1 MSVSNPGDT
10 SSSFPVSGFR
20 FPVLKVVF
28 VGHVDHGKSTLI
40 GRLLAETGSLPEGK
54 LEAIRKA
61 CEEKNQPFE
70 YAFVLDALSEEQE
83 QNITIDTTQI
93 QFRSGQRDFVIIDA
107 PGHQEFLKNMITGA
121 ANADAAV
128 VVIAADE
135 GVREQS
141 RRHGQLLSLIGIR
154 EMIVVVNK
162 MDLAGFDERRFRR
175 IETEY
180 AAFLRGFGLS
190 AREFVPISASTGE
203 NVTVPK
209 SNAMPW
215 FRGNSLLGA
224 MDRLSIVNSAA
235 ELPLRFPIQDVYRMD
250 KRRILAGRIESGTI
264 RVGDQLVFSP
274 HNKTARVDS
283 VERWPTVTQTECASA
298 GESIG
303 ITLADH
309 IFVERG
315 HIASHE
321 SDAPV
326 ESNRVRAKVFW
337 IGRESLVMGAQF
349 RLKLVTQ
356 DVECQV
362 VAITNVVDVATL
374 ESTSIE
380 RLEVRANEV
389 GEVTLQ
395 TRAPLVFDNHDRI
408 PNLGRF
414 VLTDGRLLVGGGTV
428 FGAHYTPRKQIK
440 SENIFW
446 NESAITS
453 VGRAARNGHRGAV
466 VWLTGLSGAGKSTIA
481 GALERELFQRSM
493 HTYVLDGDN
502 LRHGLNSNLG
512 FTPEDRAENIR
523 RVSEVAKL
531 MADAGT
537 VVITSFISPY
547 RIDRRLARE
556 VALQAGAEFVE
567 VFVNAPLSVCEE
579 RDPKGLYQKA
589 RTGGLKGFTG
599 IDAPYEP
606 PEDPEIV
613 VHTDQQS
620 PQESVNQILDELL
633 PRLRL
638 K

>member
-1 MSVSNPGDT
+1 MSASNP
-10 SSSFPVSGFR
+10 SSFPVSGLR
-20 FPVLKVVF
+20 SPVSVVF

-40 GRLLAETGSLPEGK
+40 GRILTETGSLPDGK
-54 LEAIRKA
+54 IESLRKA
-61 CEEKNQPFE
+61 CAARGQPFE

-93 QFRSGQRDFVIIDA
+93 QFRSGRRGYVIIDA

-141 RRHGQLLSLIGIR
+141 RRHGQLVGLLGIR
-154 EMIVVVNK
+154 EVIVAVNK
-162 MDLAGFDERRFRR
+162 MDLVDFSEDRFRQ
-175 IETEY
+175 IEREY
-180 AAFLRGFGLS
+180 AAFLQDLGLAARAFVPLS
-190 AREFVPISASTGE
+190 ASSGE
-203 NVTVPK
+203 NVTTD
-209 SNAMPW
+209 S
-215 FRGNSLLGA
+215 GGA
-224 MDRLSIVNSAA
+224 MAWFEGPNLLEALDKLDVTCSAT
-235 ELPLRFPIQDVYRMD
+235 ELPLRFPIQDVYRKE
-250 KRRILAGRIESGTI
+250 KRRIFAGRVESGTI

-274 HNKTARVDS
+274 HNKTARVAS
-283 VERWPTVTQTECASA
+283 VERWAAPATESASA

-303 ITLADH
+303 ITLGDH

-321 SDAPV
+321 TDAPV
-326 ESNRVRAKVFW
+326 ESNRVRAKIFW
-337 IGRESLVMGAQF
+337 IGREPLVTGGRY

-362 VAITNVVDVATL
+362 VAVANVIDAATL
-374 ESTSIE
+374 NSAPAARSELRT
-380 RLEVRANEV
+380 NEV

-408 PNLGRF
+408 PSMGRF
-414 VLTDGRLLVGGGTV
+414 VLADGAHLVGGGIIS
-428 FGAHYTPRKQIK
+428 GAVYTTRKQIK

-446 NESAITS
+446 NESDITAAR
-453 VGRAARNGHRGAV
+453 RAALNGHRGAI

-481 GALERELFQRSM
+481 QALEKELFQRSM

-512 FTPEDRAENIR
+512 FAPEDRTENIR

-547 RIDRRLARE
+547 RLDRRLARE
-556 VALQAGAEFVE
+556 IALQAGAEFVE
-567 VFVNAPLSVCEE
+567 IFVNAPLAVCEE
-579 RDPKGLYQKA
+579 RDPKGLYEKA
-589 RTGGLKGFTG
+589 RSGLLKGFTG

-613 VHTDQQS
+613 VHTHEHS
-620 PQESVNQILDELL
+620 PQECLGQILDVLL
-633 PRLRL
+633 PRLQL
-638 K
+638 E